1 MLVPGPPGI
10 KSFMQCLRVGVYRKR
25 DASTGE
31 RAFLLQLARQ
41 AKRGLLA
48 RCPAARHPRVERP
61 ASGSWSIPARMGPHR
76 RMDGRAAAACK
87 LLVLFAACILRG
99 SCQECERGQFRC
111 GNGRCIPADWRC
123 DGARDCS
130 DDTDEAGCPQPT
142 CEGNQFQCQ
151 TDGECIPHSWVCD
164 DEEDCEDGSDE
175 HQQCP
180 GRTCS
185 SQQFTCSNGQ
195 CIPSVYRCDRVK
207 DCTDGTDERDCRYP
221 RCEQLS
227 CANGACFNASQRC
240 DGKVDCR
247 DSSDETNCTHGC
259 TSMQFQCANGECIPR
274 AFICDHDDD
283 CGDRSDENSCTYA
296 TCRGNF
302 FTCPSG
308 RCIHQSW
315 ICDGDDDCEDNED
328 ERGCESG
335 HHECYPGEWAC
346 PGSGHCIPIGKVC
359 DGAADCPGGEDETN
373 VTAGRHC
380 NISHCAALSC
390 QYRCHSSPS
399 GGMCYCP
406 AGYTISSNDSR
417 TCIDFD
423 DCKMWGVCDQ
433 LCEDRVGHHQCH
445 CVEGYFLEHHR
456 HCRANTSAG
465 VASIIFS
472 NGRDLLI
479 GDLHGRSF
487 RTLVQSQNRGV
498 AVGVDFHFY
507 LHRIFWTDT
516 VQDKVFSIN
525 IDGSDFQEVLNVSVD
540 TPENLAV
547 DWVNNK
553 LYVVETSVNRI
564 DMVNLDGT
572 NRVTLIAENLGNPR
586 GIALDP
592 TVGYLF
598 FSDWDSLSGDPKV
611 ERAFMDGTNRQ
622 DLIKTKLG
630 WPAGITLDIVS
641 KRLYWVDSRF
651 DYIETVTYDGL
662 QRRTIA
668 HGGSI
673 IPHPYGITLFE
684 HNVYFTDWTKMAVVK
699 ANKFSESNP
708 QVIYQSSLRP
718 YGVTVYHA
726 ARQPYVRNPCGN
738 NNGGCEQICVLSHKT
753 DNDGLGYRCRCI
765 LGFDLHVDGQH
776 CVAVQQFLLFSS
788 QLAVRGIP
796 FNLSTQEDVIIP
808 VTGSPSYFV
817 GIDFYAQDD
826 TIFFSDTS
834 KDMIYKQKTDGSGRE
849 ILTANRVE
857 SVEDL
862 AFDWISKNLY
872 WTDPR
877 YRSISVM
884 RLADKSRRAIV
895 QNLNNPRSIVVHP
908 VIGYMF
914 WTDWF
919 RPAKIMRAW
928 SDGSHALSIVN
939 TTLGWP
945 NGLAIDWSSLRLY
958 WVDAFFDKIEHST
971 FDGLDRRTL
980 ERITQMTHPFGLTI
994 FGGYAYFTDW
1004 RLGAIVRV
1012 RKSDGGEMTIIRR
1025 GISNIMHVKAY
1036 DAHSQIGSNY
1046 CNRGTNPNGDC
1057 SHFCFP
1063 VPNFQRVCGCPYG
1076 MKLASNQLTCVED
1089 PSNEPPTLQCGS
1101 YSFSCGNGRCVP
1113 RYYQCDGVDDCH
1125 DNSDEQNCGS
1135 LNNTCSSSAFT
1146 CASGQCIPSR
1156 WRCDKHNDCFDG
1168 SDELHCPTQGPTS
1181 CPVTLFTC
1189 DNNRCIPRIWLCD
1202 TDNDCGDGSDEK
1214 NCTFTGTCEP
1224 RQFQCPD
1231 HRCIDPFYVC
1241 DGDKD
1246 CVDGADEHDCI
1257 YNCSATEF
1265 KCVSGD
1271 QCISTYYRC
1280 DGVFD
1285 CNDHSDETDCPTR
1298 PPGMC
1303 HQNEFQCQSDGSC
1316 IPANWECDGHPDC
1329 ADGSDEHHRCP
1340 ARTCPPSLF
1349 RCDNG
1354 NCVYRAWICD
1364 GDNDCRDMSD
1374 ERDCPTQPFRCPSW
1388 QWQCP
1393 GHSICVNLSKVCDNS
1408 ADCPNGADESPLC
1421 NQESC
1426 SDNNAGCTHECIQ
1439 GPFGAQCTCPIGYQL
1454 ANDSKTCGDI
1464 NECDPP
1470 GFCSQHCYNERGS
1483 FRCYC
1488 DEGYIL
1494 ETNGKTCKVAESGNL
1509 LLLVAS
1515 RNQII
1520 VDNITSQSHSIYSL
1534 IRDGRNIVAIDFD
1547 SITDRIF
1554 WSDTTQ
1560 DKIWSAYKNGTDRK
1574 IVFDSGVTVTESIAV
1589 DWVGRNLYWTD
1600 FVLETIEV
1608 SKMDGSHRTVLIS
1621 ENITNPRGLV
1631 LDPRINAHVMFW
1643 TDWGQNPRI
1652 EKASMD
1658 GKMRT
1663 VIINNKIYWPNGL
1676 SIDYPNKLLY
1686 FADAYLDYI
1695 DFCDY
1700 NGNNR
1705 RQVVASDLILQ
1716 HPHALTVFED
1726 FVYWSDRYTNR
1737 VIRANKWH
1745 GGNQTVMIY
1754 NIHQPL
1760 GLVAV
1765 HPVKQPHG
1773 INSCA
1778 SSPCSHLCLLS
1789 SSGPLFFS
1797 CACPSG
1803 WMLSPDNR
1811 NCMRV
1816 EHPFLIAVRDN
1827 IIYGIS
1833 LNPEEKTNDA
1843 MVPIAG
1849 VQNGVD
1855 VDFDDSEQMIYWVEN
1870 PGEIHRVRSDGSN
1883 RTVFAPAAV
1892 IGAPIGLALDWI
1904 SANLYYSNP
1913 GTQSIEVLK
1922 LHGEVMYRKTLITN
1936 DGTSRGA
1943 GMPIGLSV
1951 DPARGK
1957 LYWTDQGTDS
1967 GVPAKVASA
1976 NMDGTGIETLFTGN
1990 LDHVEFI
1997 TIDIKEQKLYW
2008 AVTSTGVIEKG
2019 NVDGTN
2025 RVTLVVHLSHPWGI
2039 AVYDTFLYYTDR
2051 DYEVIERVDKST
2063 GANKVVLRD
2072 NVPRLKCLRVYY
2084 RDNSA
2089 GSSNGCSNNIGVC
2102 QQLCLP
2108 VPGGLFSCACATG
2121 FQLNP
2126 DNRTCSPYS
2135 SFVIV
2140 SMLSAIKGFSLETS
2154 DHSEAMVPLAGRG
2167 RNALHVDVHMPSGF
2181 IYWCDFS
2188 STVSSQNAIRKI
2200 KPDGSYFRNV
2210 VTNGIGRNGIRG
2222 IAIDWVA
2229 GNLYFTNAF
2238 LTETFIEVLRLNTTY
2253 RRVLLKTTID
2263 MPRHIVVD
2271 PKNRYLFW
2279 ADYGQNPKIERAFLD
2294 CTNRTVLVSE
2304 GIVTPRGLAID
2315 HSNGY
2320 IYWVD
2325 DSLDMIARIQPDGG
2339 DVEIVRYG
2347 SRYPT
2352 PYGITVFGNSMIWV
2366 DRNLKKVFQASK
2378 EPGNTDPPTVIR
2390 DNINWLRDVTI
2401 YNSRFQSRS
2410 PLDINNNPCVDD
2422 NGGCSHLCFA
2432 LPDMQTPKCGCA
2444 FGTLGNDG
2452 KRCSISTDDYLIFAL
2467 ENALRSIHLDPENHS
2482 PPFRTVNVLRTA
2494 VALDFDSIN
2503 NRIYF
2508 TQSYP
2513 SGTGRIS
2520 YISIYSGMGT
2530 PTVVASDLGTPDGI
2544 AFDWINNRVYYSDY
2558 LNQTISS
2565 MATDGSNRTVIA
2577 RVPRPRAVVLDPCRG
2592 YMYWTDWSSN
2602 AKIERA
2608 TLGGNFRTPIVS
2620 TDLVWPNGLT
2630 LDYEEQQLYWADA
2643 NLQKIERC
2651 TLTGTN
2657 REVIVS
2663 TALHPFAMT
2672 LFDQHIYWTD
2682 WNTRSIYRA
2691 NKYDGSDQIVMI
2703 MNLPQRPMDIH
2714 VWAKRKQQQCTNPC
2728 NQFNGGCSHI
2738 CAPGPDGA
2746 ECQCPSEG
2754 RWYLANNNKHCIV
2767 DSGTRCDAGFFTCLN
2782 GQCISER
2789 WKCDNDND
2797 CGDGSDELESVCAFH
2812 TCQPTAFT
2820 CGNGR
2825 CVPYHYRCD
2834 HYNDCGD
2841 NSDEVGCLFRTCDSH
2856 TEFTCNNGRCISL
2869 QYVCNGVNNCY
2880 DNGTSDERNCPERT
2894 CQSGFTKCQS
2904 TNICIPRTY
2913 LCDGDNDCGDMSDE
2927 SPTHCVS
2934 LTCTN
2939 SEFRCTSGRCIPAH
2953 WYCDQGIDCADGSDE
2968 PASCVSQARTC
2979 SSDRFRCD
2987 DGRCIPATWIC
2998 DGDND
3003 CGDMSDEDQRHNCAN
3018 RSCTAAE
3025 FTCANNQPP
3034 LRRCIPRAWICDGD
3048 ADCSDALD
3056 EHQNC
3061 TRRSCTANEFTCDNG
3076 LCIRNAYRCDRRND
3090 CGDTSD
3096 ERGCIYEPCQQHQ
3109 FTCQNGRCIAKA
3121 YVCDGDNDCGD
3132 ESDELEHLCSTPEA
3146 TCSPNH
3152 FKCDNGNCI
3161 EMAKVCNR
3169 FDDCLDNSDEKGCGI
3184 NECNDPSI
3192 SGCDHDCTD
3201 TQTSFYCSCH
3211 PGYKLMSD
3219 KRTCDDIDEC
3229 NETPSVCSQIC
3240 ENTAGSYIC
3249 KCAPGY
3255 IREPDG
3261 KSCRQNS
3268 NISPYLIFSNRYYL
3282 RNLTA
3287 DGQSYSLILQGLRN
3301 VVALDFD
3308 RVEKRLYWIDV
3319 GRKVIERMFLNG
3331 TNKEAVISDDV
3342 PNGEG
3347 IAVDWVGRKLYW
3359 VDAYKD
3365 CLYVSELDGRFRKK
3379 LVDRCVDANN
3389 TFCFQYPRAIV
3400 VHPKYGQVYW
3410 TDWADRAYIGRAGMD
3425 GKDKMVIISTKLEW
3439 PNGLTIDY
3447 TNDKLYWADAH
3458 LNYIEY
3464 SDLDGHHRHTVYDG
3478 TLPHPFAITIFEDTI
3493 YWTDWNTRTV
3503 EKGNKYD
3510 GSDRTVLVNTTH
3522 RPFDIHVYHPYR
3534 QPFVNNPCGTNNG
3547 GCSHLC
3553 LIKAGGQ
3560 GYSCECP
3567 DNFMIVQF
3575 GSTAHCLPMCSSTQF
3590 LCADTERCI
3599 PIWWKCDG
3607 QRDCRDGSDEPPTC
3621 PHRYCPVGQF
3631 QCNDGNCTSPHFLCN
3646 TQSDC
3651 HDRSDEDPVLCANHQ
3666 CETHQW
3672 QCANKRCIPEAWQCD
3687 REDDCGDNSDEDST
3701 HCASRTCPP
3710 GQFKCDNGRCIP
3722 GSWKCDVDD
3731 DCGDNSD
3738 EPFHECMGPAY
3749 RCDNHTQFSC
3759 RTNYRC
3765 IPLWAVCNGNDDC
3778 RDNSDE
3784 QGCEEMTCSPS
3795 GDFRCDNHRCIPLR
3809 WRCDGDNDCG
3819 DQSDERNCSPRECT
3833 ESEYRCDNLHCIPSR
3848 WVCDHDDDC
3857 EDNSDERDCELRTC
3871 HPGYFQCNSGHCV
3884 AERFRCDGN
3893 ADCLDFSDETT
3904 CPTRYPNGTYCPPM
3918 LFECKNHV
3926 CIQPYWKCDG
3936 DNDCGDDSDEEL
3948 HLCLDIACESPFRF
3962 RCENNRCIYSHELCN
3977 QEDDCGDG
3985 SDEKEEHCIEP
3996 TPRPCTTEE
4005 FKCSNGNCIPLHY
4018 VCDNYDDCGDHF
4030 DEMGCNTGTERTCAE
4045 NICEHNCTNL
4055 NEGGFICSCRPG
4067 YKASEINRN
4076 SCDDINECEV
4086 FGTCTQDCKNS
4097 KGSYECF
4104 CADGFRS
4111 VGDQQGK
4118 QCAANGNPPLLLLP
4132 DNVRIRRYNISSE
4145 QYSDYIDN
4153 QERIQAL
4160 DYDWDPE
4167 GIGLSIVY
4175 FSILGQ
4181 GSQFG
4186 AIKRAYLPT
4195 FDSSRN
4201 NPTKEVDLNLRY
4213 IVNPDGLAVDWVGRH
4228 LYWTDSG
4235 TNRIEVAK
4243 LDGRYRKWLI
4253 FSLLDQPAAIAVNPK
4268 SGFMYWTDWGRQPK
4282 IERAWMDGQQRQTLV
4297 SEDLGWPTGLSIDYL
4312 NNDRIYWS
4320 DSKENIIESMRPD
4333 GTDRTVV
4340 LHGVGSPYSLD
4351 VFEGHLY
4358 WIAKERGEV
4367 WKKDKFGSGEK
4378 VKVLTVNPWLTQV
4391 RIYHQHRY
4399 NQSVPNPCK
4408 DVCSH
4413 LCLLRPMGYTCACPQ
4428 GTRFV
4433 EGSSTECDA
4442 AIESPPTMPPA
4453 CRCMYGGTC
4462 YIDESGLPK
4471 CKCSYGYTG
4480 NYCEIGLSKGVPPGT
4495 TAVAVLLTVILI
4507 IIIGVLAVGGFFNY
4521 RRTGSVL
4528 PALPKL
4534 PSLSSLVK
4542 STENGNGVT
4551 FRSGT
4556 DVSMDIGVSGFG
4568 GESAIDRA
4576 MQMNENFAVES
4587 GKQPITFENPMYTTR
4602 DSGASGTSAVTVVQ
4616 PTHVTAVGSKEN
4628 ENFENPVYASVISAS
4643 PKEPPQRTDAPQES
4657 KWSFFKRKTKQN
4669 TNFENPIYA
4678 EMEKERQQDTENVPP
4693 PSPSLPPK
4701 ITLKR
4706 DQPLAYTATEDT
4718 FKDTANL
4725 VKEDSVV

>member
-1 MLVPGPPGI
+1 MVATLWLFFSI
-10 KSFMQCLRVGVYRKR
+10 LSMQ
-25 DASTGE
+25 
-31 RAFLLQLARQ
+31 
-41 AKRGLLA
+41 
-48 RCPAARHPRVERP
+48 
-61 ASGSWSIPARMGPHR
+61 
-76 RMDGRAAAACK
+76 
-87 LLVLFAACILRG
+87 
-99 SCQECERGQFRC
+99 
-111 GNGRCIPADWRC
+111 
-123 DGARDCS
+123 
-130 DDTDEAGCPQPT
+130 
-142 CEGNQFQCQ
+142 
-151 TDGECIPHSWVCD
+151 
-164 DEEDCEDGSDE
+164 
-175 HQQCP
+175 
-180 GRTCS
+180 
-185 SQQFTCSNGQ
+185 SNY
-195 CIPSVYRCDRVK
+195 SNL
-207 DCTDGTDERDCRYP
+207 
-221 RCEQLS
+221 QLS
-227 CANGACFNASQRC
+227 C
-240 DGKVDCR
+240 
-247 DSSDETNCTHGC
+247 
-259 TSMQFQCANGECIPR
+259 
-274 AFICDHDDD
+274 
-283 CGDRSDENSCTYA
+283 
-296 TCRGNF
+296 
-302 FTCPSG
+302 
-308 RCIHQSW
+308 
-315 ICDGDDDCEDNED
+315 
-328 ERGCESG
+328 
-335 HHECYPGEWAC
+335 
-346 PGSGHCIPIGKVC
+346 
-359 DGAADCPGGEDETN
+359 
-373 VTAGRHC
+373 
-380 NISHCAALSC
+380 
-390 QYRCHSSPS
+390 
-399 GGMCYCP
+399 
-406 AGYTISSNDSR
+406 
-417 TCIDFD
+417 
-423 DCKMWGVCDQ
+423 
-433 LCEDRVGHHQCH
+433 
-445 CVEGYFLEHHR
+445 
-456 HCRANTSAG
+456 
-465 VASIIFS
+465 
-472 NGRDLLI
+472 
-479 GDLHGRSF
+479 
-487 RTLVQSQNRGV
+487 
-498 AVGVDFHFY
+498 
-507 LHRIFWTDT
+507 
-516 VQDKVFSIN
+516 
-525 IDGSDFQEVLNVSVD
+525 
-540 TPENLAV
+540 
-547 DWVNNK
+547 NN
-553 LYVVETSVNRI
+553 
-564 DMVNLDGT
+564 
-572 NRVTLIAENLGNPR
+572 
-586 GIALDP
+586 
-592 TVGYLF
+592 
-598 FSDWDSLSGDPKV
+598 
-611 ERAFMDGTNRQ
+611 
-622 DLIKTKLG
+622 
-630 WPAGITLDIVS
+630 
-641 KRLYWVDSRF
+641 
-651 DYIETVTYDGL
+651 
-662 QRRTIA
+662 
-668 HGGSI
+668 
-673 IPHPYGITLFE
+673 
-684 HNVYFTDWTKMAVVK
+684 
-699 ANKFSESNP
+699 
-708 QVIYQSSLRP
+708 
-718 YGVTVYHA
+718 
-726 ARQPYVRNPCGN
+726 
-738 NNGGCEQICVLSHKT
+738 
-753 DNDGLGYRCRCI
+753 
-765 LGFDLHVDGQH
+765 
-776 CVAVQQFLLFSS
+776 LFSS
-788 QLAVRGIP
+788 VLTWSKGGKKKRW
-796 FNLSTQEDVIIP
+796 
-808 VTGSPSYFV
+808 VTKEG
-817 GIDFYAQDD
+817 DQA
-826 TIFFSDTS
+826 
-834 KDMIYKQKTDGSGRE
+834 
-849 ILTANRVE
+849 
-857 SVEDL
+857 DL
-862 AFDWISKNLY
+862 N
-872 WTDPR
+872 
-877 YRSISVM
+877 
-884 RLADKSRRAIV
+884 
-895 QNLNNPRSIVVHP
+895 
-908 VIGYMF
+908 
-914 WTDWF
+914 
-919 RPAKIMRAW
+919 
-928 SDGSHALSIVN
+928 
-939 TTLGWP
+939 
-945 NGLAIDWSSLRLY
+945 
-958 WVDAFFDKIEHST
+958 
-971 FDGLDRRTL
+971 
-980 ERITQMTHPFGLTI
+980 
-994 FGGYAYFTDW
+994 
-1004 RLGAIVRV
+1004 
-1012 RKSDGGEMTIIRR
+1012 
-1025 GISNIMHVKAY
+1025 
-1036 DAHSQIGSNY
+1036 
-1046 CNRGTNPNGDC
+1046 
-1057 SHFCFP
+1057 
-1063 VPNFQRVCGCPYG
+1063 
-1076 MKLASNQLTCVED
+1076 
-1089 PSNEPPTLQCGS
+1089 
-1101 YSFSCGNGRCVP
+1101 
-1113 RYYQCDGVDDCH
+1113 
-1125 DNSDEQNCGS
+1125 
-1135 LNNTCSSSAFT
+1135 SSSRFILI
-1146 CASGQCIPSR
+1146 SIP
-1156 WRCDKHNDCFDG
+1156 
-1168 SDELHCPTQGPTS
+1168 LT
-1181 CPVTLFTC
+1181 
-1189 DNNRCIPRIWLCD
+1189 
-1202 TDNDCGDGSDEK
+1202 
-1214 NCTFTGTCEP
+1214 
-1224 RQFQCPD
+1224 
-1231 HRCIDPFYVC
+1231 
-1241 DGDKD
+1241 
-1246 CVDGADEHDCI
+1246 
-1257 YNCSATEF
+1257 
-1265 KCVSGD
+1265 
-1271 QCISTYYRC
+1271 
-1280 DGVFD
+1280 
-1285 CNDHSDETDCPTR
+1285 
-1298 PPGMC
+1298 
-1303 HQNEFQCQSDGSC
+1303 
-1316 IPANWECDGHPDC
+1316 
-1329 ADGSDEHHRCP
+1329 
-1340 ARTCPPSLF
+1340 
-1349 RCDNG
+1349 
-1354 NCVYRAWICD
+1354 
-1364 GDNDCRDMSD
+1364 
-1374 ERDCPTQPFRCPSW
+1374 
-1388 QWQCP
+1388 
-1393 GHSICVNLSKVCDNS
+1393 
-1408 ADCPNGADESPLC
+1408 
-1421 NQESC
+1421 
-1426 SDNNAGCTHECIQ
+1426 
-1439 GPFGAQCTCPIGYQL
+1439 
-1454 ANDSKTCGDI
+1454 
-1464 NECDPP
+1464 
-1470 GFCSQHCYNERGS
+1470 
-1483 FRCYC
+1483 
-1488 DEGYIL
+1488 
-1494 ETNGKTCKVAESGNL
+1494 ESGNL

-1515 RNQII
+1515 RNQIV

-1534 IRDGRNIVAIDFD
+1534 VRDGTNIVAIDFD

-1560 DKIWSAYKNGTDRK
+1560 DKIWSAYQNGTDRK

-1631 LDPRINAHVMFW
+1631 LDPRIDAHVMFW

-1663 VIINNKIYWPNGL
+1663 VIISNKIYWPNGL

-1716 HPHALTVFED
+1716 HPHGLTVFED

-1765 HPVKQPHG
+1765 HPVKQPNG

-1803 WMLSPDNR
+1803 WILSPDNR
-1811 NCMRV
+1811 NCLRV

-1855 VDFDDSEQMIYWVEN
+1855 VDFDDSEQMIYWAEN
-1870 PGEIHRVRSDGSN
+1870 PGEIHRVRSDGVN
-1883 RTVFAPAAV
+1883 RTVFAPATV
-1892 IGAPIGLALDWI
+1892 IGAPVGLALDWI
-1904 SANLYYSNP
+1904 SANMYYSNP

-1922 LHGEVMYRKTLITN
+1922 LHGEIMYRKTLITN
-1936 DGTSRGA
+1936 DGTSLGA
-1943 GMPIGLSV
+1943 GTPIGLAV

-1967 GVPAKVASA
+1967 GVPAKIASA
-1976 NMDGTGIETLFTGN
+1976 NMDGSGIQTLFTGN
-1990 LDHVEFI
+1990 LDHVEFL
-1997 TIDIKEQKLYW
+1997 TIDIREQKLYW
-2008 AVTSTGVIEKG
+2008 AVTSTGMIERG

-2025 RVTLVVHLSHPWGI
+2025 RVTLVVHLSHPWGV
-2039 AVYDTFLYYTDR
+2039 AVYGTFLYYTDR
-2051 DYEVIERVDKST
+2051 DYEVIERVDKAT

-2072 NVPRLKCLRVYY
+2072 NVPRLKSLRVYY

-2135 SFVIV
+2135 SFVVV

-2315 HSNGY
+2315 HSSGHV
-2320 IYWVD
+2320 YWVD

-2352 PYGITVFGNSMIWV
+2352 PYGITIFGNSMIWV

-2378 EPGNTDPPTVIR
+2378 QPGNTDQPTVIR

-2401 YNSRFQSRS
+2401 YNSNFQSRS
-2410 PLDINNNPCVDD
+2410 PLDVNNNPCLDN

-2432 LPDMQTPKCGCA
+2432 LPDIQTPKCGCA
-2444 FGTLGNDG
+2444 FGTLGSDG

-2520 YISIYSGMGT
+2520 YISIYSGIGS

-2565 MATDGSNRTVIA
+2565 MAVDGSNRTVIA
-2577 RVPRPRAVVLDPCRG
+2577 RVPRPRAIVLDPCRG

-2620 TDLVWPNGLT
+2620 TNLVWPNGLT

-2672 LFDQHIYWTD
+2672 VFDQHIYWTD

-2714 VWAKRKQQQCTNPC
+2714 VWAKSKQQQCMNPC

-2738 CAPGPDGA
+2738 CAPGPAGA

-2767 DSGTRCDAGFFTCLN
+2767 DNGTRCDTGFFTCLN
-2782 GQCISER
+2782 GHCISER

-2820 CGNGR
+2820 CSNGR

-2841 NSDEVGCLFRTCDSH
+2841 NSDELGCLFRTCDSH

-2968 PASCVSQARTC
+2968 PASCVPQMRTC
-2979 SSDRFRCD
+2979 SSDQFRCD

-3018 RSCTAAE
+3018 RNCTAAE
-3025 FTCANNQPP
+3025 FTCANNRPP
-3034 LRRCIPRAWICDGD
+3034 LRRCIPRAWVCDGD

-3061 TRRSCTANEFTCDNG
+3061 TRRSCTENEFTCSNG
-3076 LCIRNAYRCDRRND
+3076 LCIRNTYRCDRRND
-3090 CGDTSD
+3090 CGDSSD

-3109 FTCQNGRCIAKA
+3109 FTCQNGRCISKA
-3121 YVCDGDNDCGD
+3121 YICDGDNDCGD

-3146 TCSPNH
+3146 TCSPHH

-3161 EMAKVCNR
+3161 ELVKVCNR
-3169 FDDCLDNSDEKGCGI
+3169 LDDCLDNSDEKGCGV

-3319 GRKVIERMFLNG
+3319 GRNVIERMFLNG

-3359 VDAYKD
+3359 VDAYRD

-3379 LVDRCVDANN
+3379 LLDRCVDANN

-3400 VHPKYGQVYW
+3400 VHPKYGQIYW

-3425 GKDKMVIISTKLEW
+3425 GKEKTVIISTKLEW

-3447 TNDKLYWADAH
+3447 TNDKLYWTDAH

-3478 TLPHPFAITIFEDTI
+3478 TLSHPFAITVFEDTI

-3510 GSDRTVLVNTTH
+3510 GSERTVLVNTTH

-3560 GYSCECP
+3560 GFSCECP
-3567 DNFMIVQF
+3567 DNFMVIQF
-3575 GSTAHCLPMCSSTQF
+3575 GNTAHCLPMCSSTQF

-3631 QCNDGNCTSPHFLCN
+3631 QCNDGNCTSSHFLCN
-3646 TQSDC
+3646 TLPDC

-3687 REDDCGDNSDEDST
+3687 REDDCGDNSDEDSA

-3722 GSWKCDVDD
+3722 QSWKCDVDD

-3759 RTNYRC
+3759 RSNYRC
-3765 IPLWAVCNGNDDC
+3765 VPLWAVCNGNDDC

-3809 WRCDGDNDCG
+3809 WKCDGDDDCG
-3819 DQSDERNCSPRECT
+3819 DNSDEHNCSPRECT
-3833 ESEYRCDNLHCIPSR
+3833 ESEYRCDNLRCIPSR
-3848 WVCDHDDDC
+3848 WICDHDDDC

-3871 HPGYFQCNSGHCV
+3871 HPGYFQCASGHCV

-3893 ADCLDFSDETT
+3893 ADCLDFSDEAT

-3936 DNDCGDDSDEEL
+3936 DNDCGDNSDEEL

-3985 SDEKEEHCIEP
+3985 SDEKEEHCREP
-3996 TPRPCTTEE
+3996 TPRPCKTEE

-4030 DEMGCNTGTERTCAE
+4030 DEMGCNPGTERTCAE

-4055 NEGGFICSCRPG
+4055 TEGFICSCRPG
-4067 YKASEINRN
+4067 YKASETNRN
-4076 SCDDINECEV
+4076 SCEDINECEIY
-4086 FGTCTQDCKNS
+4086 GTCTQDCKNS

-4118 QCAANGNPPLLLLP
+4118 QCAADGNPPLLLLP

-4181 GSQFG
+4181 GSEFG

-4201 NPTKEVDLNLRY
+4201 NPTKEVDLNLKY
-4213 IVNPDGLAVDWVGRH
+4213 IVSPDGLAVDWVGRH
-4228 LYWTDSG
+4228 LYWTDAG

-4253 FSLLDQPAAIAVNPK
+4253 FSQLDQPAAISVNPK
-4268 SGFMYWTDWGRQPK
+4268 RGLMYWTDWGRQPK
-4282 IERAWMDGQQRQTLV
+4282 IECAWMDGQQRQTLV

-4333 GTDRTVV
+4333 GTDRTIV
-4340 LHGVGSPYSLD
+4340 LHGGSPYSLD

-4413 LCLLRPMGYTCACPQ
+4413 LCLLRPGGYTCSCPQ
-4428 GTRFV
+4428 GTRFL

-4442 AIESPPTMPPA
+4442 AIEAPPTMPPA
-4453 CRCMYGGTC
+4453 CRCMNGGTC
-4462 YIDESGLPK
+4462 YMDESSLPK

-4480 NYCEIGLSKGVPPGT
+4480 NYCEMGLSKGVPPGT
-4495 TAVAVLLTVILI
+4495 TVAVLLTVILI

-4521 RRTGSVL
+4521 RRTGSLL

-4542 STENGNGVT
+4542 SNENGNGVT
-4551 FRSGT
+4551 FRSGA
-4556 DVSMDIGVSGFG
+4556 DVTMDIGVSGFG
-4568 GESAIDRA
+4568 GDSAIDRA

-4602 DSGASGTSAVTVVQ
+4602 DGGASTAGAVTVVRKMYK
-4616 PTHVTAVGSKEN
+4616 VLII
-4628 ENFENPVYASVISAS
+4628 FMF
-4643 PKEPPQRTDAPQES
+4643 QES
-4657 KWSFFKRKTKQN
+4657 KWSFFKRKKKQN

-4678 EMEKERQQDTENVPP
+4678 EDTENVPTH
-4693 PSPSLPPK
+4693 SPSLPPK
-4701 ITLKR
+4701 IILKR

>member
-1 MLVPGPPGI
+1 
-10 KSFMQCLRVGVYRKR
+10 
-25 DASTGE
+25 
-31 RAFLLQLARQ
+31 
-41 AKRGLLA
+41 
-48 RCPAARHPRVERP
+48 
-61 ASGSWSIPARMGPHR
+61 
-76 RMDGRAAAACK
+76 
-87 LLVLFAACILRG
+87 
-99 SCQECERGQFRC
+99 
-111 GNGRCIPADWRC
+111 
-123 DGARDCS
+123 
-130 DDTDEAGCPQPT
+130 
-142 CEGNQFQCQ
+142 
-151 TDGECIPHSWVCD
+151 
-164 DEEDCEDGSDE
+164 
-175 HQQCP
+175 
-180 GRTCS
+180 
-185 SQQFTCSNGQ
+185 
-195 CIPSVYRCDRVK
+195 
-207 DCTDGTDERDCRYP
+207 
-221 RCEQLS
+221 
-227 CANGACFNASQRC
+227 
-240 DGKVDCR
+240 
-247 DSSDETNCTHGC
+247 
-259 TSMQFQCANGECIPR
+259 
-274 AFICDHDDD
+274 
-283 CGDRSDENSCTYA
+283 
-296 TCRGNF
+296 
-302 FTCPSG
+302 
-308 RCIHQSW
+308 
-315 ICDGDDDCEDNED
+315 
-328 ERGCESG
+328 
-335 HHECYPGEWAC
+335 
-346 PGSGHCIPIGKVC
+346 
-359 DGAADCPGGEDETN
+359 
-373 VTAGRHC
+373 
-380 NISHCAALSC
+380 
-390 QYRCHSSPS
+390 
-399 GGMCYCP
+399 
-406 AGYTISSNDSR
+406 
-417 TCIDFD
+417 
-423 DCKMWGVCDQ
+423 
-433 LCEDRVGHHQCH
+433 
-445 CVEGYFLEHHR
+445 
-456 HCRANTSAG
+456 
-465 VASIIFS
+465 
-472 NGRDLLI
+472 
-479 GDLHGRSF
+479 
-487 RTLVQSQNRGV
+487 
-498 AVGVDFHFY
+498 
-507 LHRIFWTDT
+507 
-516 VQDKVFSIN
+516 
-525 IDGSDFQEVLNVSVD
+525 
-540 TPENLAV
+540 
-547 DWVNNK
+547 
-553 LYVVETSVNRI
+553 
-564 DMVNLDGT
+564 
-572 NRVTLIAENLGNPR
+572 
-586 GIALDP
+586 
-592 TVGYLF
+592 
-598 FSDWDSLSGDPKV
+598 
-611 ERAFMDGTNRQ
+611 
-622 DLIKTKLG
+622 
-630 WPAGITLDIVS
+630 
-641 KRLYWVDSRF
+641 
-651 DYIETVTYDGL
+651 
-662 QRRTIA
+662 
-668 HGGSI
+668 
-673 IPHPYGITLFE
+673 
-684 HNVYFTDWTKMAVVK
+684 
-699 ANKFSESNP
+699 
-708 QVIYQSSLRP
+708 
-718 YGVTVYHA
+718 
-726 ARQPYVRNPCGN
+726 
-738 NNGGCEQICVLSHKT
+738 
-753 DNDGLGYRCRCI
+753 
-765 LGFDLHVDGQH
+765 
-776 CVAVQQFLLFSS
+776 
-788 QLAVRGIP
+788 
-796 FNLSTQEDVIIP
+796 
-808 VTGSPSYFV
+808 
-817 GIDFYAQDD
+817 
-826 TIFFSDTS
+826 
-834 KDMIYKQKTDGSGRE
+834 
-849 ILTANRVE
+849 
-857 SVEDL
+857 
-862 AFDWISKNLY
+862 
-872 WTDPR
+872 
-877 YRSISVM
+877 
-884 RLADKSRRAIV
+884 
-895 QNLNNPRSIVVHP
+895 
-908 VIGYMF
+908 
-914 WTDWF
+914 
-919 RPAKIMRAW
+919 
-928 SDGSHALSIVN
+928 
-939 TTLGWP
+939 
-945 NGLAIDWSSLRLY
+945 
-958 WVDAFFDKIEHST
+958 
-971 FDGLDRRTL
+971 
-980 ERITQMTHPFGLTI
+980 
-994 FGGYAYFTDW
+994 
-1004 RLGAIVRV
+1004 
-1012 RKSDGGEMTIIRR
+1012 
-1025 GISNIMHVKAY
+1025 
-1036 DAHSQIGSNY
+1036 
-1046 CNRGTNPNGDC
+1046 
-1057 SHFCFP
+1057 
-1063 VPNFQRVCGCPYG
+1063 
-1076 MKLASNQLTCVED
+1076 
-1089 PSNEPPTLQCGS
+1089 
-1101 YSFSCGNGRCVP
+1101 
-1113 RYYQCDGVDDCH
+1113 
-1125 DNSDEQNCGS
+1125 
-1135 LNNTCSSSAFT
+1135 
-1146 CASGQCIPSR
+1146 
-1156 WRCDKHNDCFDG
+1156 
-1168 SDELHCPTQGPTS
+1168 
-1181 CPVTLFTC
+1181 
-1189 DNNRCIPRIWLCD
+1189 
-1202 TDNDCGDGSDEK
+1202 
-1214 NCTFTGTCEP
+1214 
-1224 RQFQCPD
+1224 
-1231 HRCIDPFYVC
+1231 
-1241 DGDKD
+1241 
-1246 CVDGADEHDCI
+1246 
-1257 YNCSATEF
+1257 
-1265 KCVSGD
+1265 
-1271 QCISTYYRC
+1271 
-1280 DGVFD
+1280 
-1285 CNDHSDETDCPTR
+1285 
-1298 PPGMC
+1298 
-1303 HQNEFQCQSDGSC
+1303 
-1316 IPANWECDGHPDC
+1316 
-1329 ADGSDEHHRCP
+1329 
-1340 ARTCPPSLF
+1340 
-1349 RCDNG
+1349 
-1354 NCVYRAWICD
+1354 
-1364 GDNDCRDMSD
+1364 
-1374 ERDCPTQPFRCPSW
+1374 
-1388 QWQCP
+1388 
-1393 GHSICVNLSKVCDNS
+1393 
-1408 ADCPNGADESPLC
+1408 
-1421 NQESC
+1421 
-1426 SDNNAGCTHECIQ
+1426 
-1439 GPFGAQCTCPIGYQL
+1439 
-1454 ANDSKTCGDI
+1454 
-1464 NECDPP
+1464 
-1470 GFCSQHCYNERGS
+1470 
-1483 FRCYC
+1483 
-1488 DEGYIL
+1488 
-1494 ETNGKTCKVAESGNL
+1494 
-1509 LLLVAS
+1509 
-1515 RNQII
+1515 
-1520 VDNITSQSHSIYSL
+1520 DNITSQSHSIYSL
-1534 IRDGRNIVAIDFD
+1534 VRDGTNIVAIDFD

-1560 DKIWSAYKNGTDRK
+1560 DKIWSAYQNGTDRK

-1631 LDPRINAHVMFW
+1631 LDPRIDAHVMFW

-1663 VIINNKIYWPNGL
+1663 VIISNKIYWPNGL

-1705 RQVVASDLILQ
+1705 RQVYIVL
-1716 HPHALTVFED
+1716 
-1726 FVYWSDRYTNR
+1726 
-1737 VIRANKWH
+1737 
-1745 GGNQTVMIY
+1745 
-1754 NIHQPL
+1754 
-1760 GLVAV
+1760 LVV
-1765 HPVKQPHG
+1765 LR
-1773 INSCA
+1773 NSF
-1778 SSPCSHLCLLS
+1778 SEYSLYHLCLLS

-1803 WMLSPDNR
+1803 WILSPDNR
-1811 NCMRV
+1811 NCLRV

-1855 VDFDDSEQMIYWVEN
+1855 VDFDDSEQMIYWAEN
-1870 PGEIHRVRSDGSN
+1870 PGEIHRVRSDGVN
-1883 RTVFAPAAV
+1883 RTVFAPATV
-1892 IGAPIGLALDWI
+1892 IGAPVGLALDWI
-1904 SANLYYSNP
+1904 SANMYYSNP

-1922 LHGEVMYRKTLITN
+1922 LHGEIMYRKTLITN
-1936 DGTSRGA
+1936 DGTSLGA
-1943 GMPIGLSV
+1943 GTPIGLAV

-1967 GVPAKVASA
+1967 GVPAKIASA
-1976 NMDGTGIETLFTGN
+1976 NMDGSGIQTLFTGN
-1990 LDHVEFI
+1990 LDHVEFL
-1997 TIDIKEQKLYW
+1997 TIDIREQKLYW
-2008 AVTSTGVIEKG
+2008 AVTSTGMIERG

-2025 RVTLVVHLSHPWGI
+2025 RVTLVVHLSHPWGV
-2039 AVYDTFLYYTDR
+2039 AVYGTFLYYTDR
-2051 DYEVIERVDKST
+2051 DYEVIERVDKAT

-2072 NVPRLKCLRVYY
+2072 NVPRLKSLRVYY

-2135 SFVIV
+2135 SFVVV

-2315 HSNGY
+2315 HSSGHV
-2320 IYWVD
+2320 YWVD

-2352 PYGITVFGNSMIWV
+2352 PYGITIFGNSMIWV

-2378 EPGNTDPPTVIR
+2378 QPGNTDQPTVIR

-2401 YNSRFQSRS
+2401 YNSNFQSRS
-2410 PLDINNNPCVDD
+2410 PLDVNNNPCLDN

-2432 LPDMQTPKCGCA
+2432 LPDIQTPKCGCA
-2444 FGTLGNDG
+2444 FGTLGSDG

-2520 YISIYSGMGT
+2520 YISIYSGIGS

-2565 MATDGSNRTVIA
+2565 MAVDGSNRTVIA
-2577 RVPRPRAVVLDPCRG
+2577 RVPRPRAIVLDPCRG

-2620 TDLVWPNGLT
+2620 TNLVWPNGLT

-2643 NLQKIERC
+2643 NLYKIERC

-2672 LFDQHIYWTD
+2672 VFDQHIYWTD

-2714 VWAKRKQQQCTNPC
+2714 VWAKSKQQQCMNPC

-2738 CAPGPDGA
+2738 CAPGPAGA

-2767 DSGTRCDAGFFTCLN
+2767 DNGTRCDTGFFTCLN
-2782 GQCISER
+2782 GHCISER

-2820 CGNGR
+2820 CSNGR

-2841 NSDEVGCLFRTCDSH
+2841 NSDELGCLFRTCDSH

-2927 SPTHCVS
+2927 SPTHCDLS
-2934 LTCTN
+2934 CGY
-2939 SEFRCTSGRCIPAH
+2939 FRCTSGRCIPAH

-2968 PASCVSQARTC
+2968 PASCVPQMRTC
-2979 SSDRFRCD
+2979 SSDQFRCD

-3018 RSCTAAE
+3018 RNCTAAE
-3025 FTCANNQPP
+3025 FTCANNRPP
-3034 LRRCIPRAWICDGD
+3034 LRRCIPRAWVCDGD

-3061 TRRSCTANEFTCDNG
+3061 TRRSCTENEFTCSNG
-3076 LCIRNAYRCDRRND
+3076 LCIRNTYRCDRRND
-3090 CGDTSD
+3090 CGDSSD

-3109 FTCQNGRCIAKA
+3109 FTCQNGRCISKA
-3121 YVCDGDNDCGD
+3121 YICDGDNDCGD

-3146 TCSPNH
+3146 TCSPHH

-3161 EMAKVCNR
+3161 ELVKVCNR
-3169 FDDCLDNSDEKGCGI
+3169 LDDCLDNSDEKGCGV

-3319 GRKVIERMFLNG
+3319 GRNVIERMFLNG

-3359 VDAYKD
+3359 VDAYRD

-3379 LVDRCVDANN
+3379 LLDRCVDANN

-3400 VHPKYGQVYW
+3400 VHPKYGQIYW

-3425 GKDKMVIISTKLEW
+3425 GKEKTVIISTKLEW

-3447 TNDKLYWADAH
+3447 TNDKLYWTDAH

-3478 TLPHPFAITIFEDTI
+3478 TLSHPFAITVFEDTI

-3510 GSDRTVLVNTTH
+3510 GSERTVLVNTTH

-3560 GYSCECP
+3560 GFSCECP
-3567 DNFMIVQF
+3567 DNFMVIQF
-3575 GSTAHCLPMCSSTQF
+3575 GNTAHCLPMCSSTQF

-3631 QCNDGNCTSPHFLCN
+3631 QCNDGNCTSSHFLCN
-3646 TQSDC
+3646 TLPDC

-3687 REDDCGDNSDEDST
+3687 REDDCGDNSDEDSA

-3722 GSWKCDVDD
+3722 QSWKCDVDD

-3759 RTNYRC
+3759 RSNYRC
-3765 IPLWAVCNGNDDC
+3765 VPLWAVCNGNDDC

-3809 WRCDGDNDCG
+3809 WKCDGDDDCG
-3819 DQSDERNCSPRECT
+3819 DNSDEHNCSPRECT
-3833 ESEYRCDNLHCIPSR
+3833 ESEYRCDNLRCIPSR
-3848 WVCDHDDDC
+3848 WICDHDDDC

-3871 HPGYFQCNSGHCV
+3871 HPGYFQCASGHCV

-3893 ADCLDFSDETT
+3893 ADCLDFSDEAT

-3936 DNDCGDDSDEEL
+3936 DNDCGDNSDEEL

-3996 TPRPCTTEE
+3996 TPRPCKTEE

-4030 DEMGCNTGTERTCAE
+4030 DEMGCNPGTERTCAE

-4055 NEGGFICSCRPG
+4055 TEGFICSCRPG
-4067 YKASEINRN
+4067 YKASETNRN
-4076 SCDDINECEV
+4076 SCEDINECEIY
-4086 FGTCTQDCKNS
+4086 GTCTQDCKNS

-4118 QCAANGNPPLLLLP
+4118 QCAADGNPPLLLLP

-4181 GSQFG
+4181 GSEFG

-4201 NPTKEVDLNLRY
+4201 NPTKEVDLNLKY
-4213 IVNPDGLAVDWVGRH
+4213 IVSPDGLAVDWVGRH
-4228 LYWTDSG
+4228 LYWTDAG

-4253 FSLLDQPAAIAVNPK
+4253 FSQLDQPAAISVNPK
-4268 SGFMYWTDWGRQPK
+4268 RGLMYWTDWGRQPK
-4282 IERAWMDGQQRQTLV
+4282 IECAWMDGQQRQTLV

-4333 GTDRTVV
+4333 GTDRTIV

-4413 LCLLRPMGYTCACPQ
+4413 LCLLRPGGYTCSCPQ
-4428 GTRFV
+4428 GTRFL

-4442 AIESPPTMPPA
+4442 AIEAPPTMPPA
-4453 CRCMYGGTC
+4453 CRCMNGGTC
-4462 YIDESGLPK
+4462 YMDESSLPK
-4471 CKCSYGYTG
+4471 S
-4480 NYCEIGLSKGVPPGT
+4480 
-4495 TAVAVLLTVILI
+4495 AVAVLLTVILI

-4521 RRTGSVL
+4521 RRTGSLL

-4534 PSLSSLVK
+4534 PSSLVK
-4542 STENGNGVT
+4542 SNENGNGVT
-4551 FRSGT
+4551 FRSGA
-4556 DVSMDIGVSGFG
+4556 DVTMDIGVSGFG
-4568 GESAIDRA
+4568 GDSAIDRA

-4602 DSGASGTSAVTVVQ
+4602 DGGAS
-4616 PTHVTAVGSKEN
+4616 TAVLRKMYKVLII
-4628 ENFENPVYASVISAS
+4628 FMF
-4643 PKEPPQRTDAPQES
+4643 QES
-4657 KWSFFKRKTKQN
+4657 KWSFFKRKKKQN

-4678 EMEKERQQDTENVPP
+4678 EMEKEQQQDTENVPTH
-4693 PSPSLPPK
+4693 SPSLPPK
-4701 ITLKR
+4701 IILKR

>member
-1 MLVPGPPGI
+1 
-10 KSFMQCLRVGVYRKR
+10 
-25 DASTGE
+25 
-31 RAFLLQLARQ
+31 
-41 AKRGLLA
+41 
-48 RCPAARHPRVERP
+48 
-61 ASGSWSIPARMGPHR
+61 
-76 RMDGRAAAACK
+76 
-87 LLVLFAACILRG
+87 
-99 SCQECERGQFRC
+99 
-111 GNGRCIPADWRC
+111 
-123 DGARDCS
+123 
-130 DDTDEAGCPQPT
+130 
-142 CEGNQFQCQ
+142 
-151 TDGECIPHSWVCD
+151 
-164 DEEDCEDGSDE
+164 
-175 HQQCP
+175 
-180 GRTCS
+180 
-185 SQQFTCSNGQ
+185 
-195 CIPSVYRCDRVK
+195 
-207 DCTDGTDERDCRYP
+207 
-221 RCEQLS
+221 
-227 CANGACFNASQRC
+227 
-240 DGKVDCR
+240 
-247 DSSDETNCTHGC
+247 
-259 TSMQFQCANGECIPR
+259 
-274 AFICDHDDD
+274 
-283 CGDRSDENSCTYA
+283 
-296 TCRGNF
+296 
-302 FTCPSG
+302 
-308 RCIHQSW
+308 
-315 ICDGDDDCEDNED
+315 
-328 ERGCESG
+328 
-335 HHECYPGEWAC
+335 
-346 PGSGHCIPIGKVC
+346 
-359 DGAADCPGGEDETN
+359 
-373 VTAGRHC
+373 
-380 NISHCAALSC
+380 
-390 QYRCHSSPS
+390 
-399 GGMCYCP
+399 
-406 AGYTISSNDSR
+406 
-417 TCIDFD
+417 
-423 DCKMWGVCDQ
+423 MWGICDQ

-456 HCRANTSAG
+456 HCRANTSTG

-487 RTLVQSQNRGV
+487 RTLMQSQNRGV

-507 LHRIFWTDT
+507 LHRVFWTDT
-516 VQDKVFSIN
+516 VQDKVFSVG
-525 IDGSDFQEVLNVSVD
+525 IDGSDMQEVLNVSVD

-662 QRRTIA
+662 QRRTVA
-668 HGGSI
+668 HGGSL
-673 IPHPYGITLFE
+673 IPHPYGISLFE
-684 HNVYFTDWTKMAVVK
+684 HNVYFTDWTKMAVLK

-726 ARQPYVRNPCGN
+726 LRQPYVRNPCGS
-738 NNGGCEQICVLSHKT
+738 NNGGCEQICVLSHRT
-753 DNDGLGYRCRCI
+753 DNDGLGYRCKCI
-765 LGFDLHVDGQH
+765 LGFDLHIDGRH

-817 GIDFYAQDD
+817 GIDFYAQED

-834 KDMIYKQKTDGSGRE
+834 RDIIYKQKTDGSGRE

-857 SVEDL
+857 GVEDL

-908 VIGYMF
+908 VIGYIF

-919 RPAKIMRAW
+919 RPAKIVRAW
-928 SDGSHALSIVN
+928 SDGSHALPIVN

-945 NGLAIDWSSLRLY
+945 NGLAIDWGALRLY

-994 FGGYAYFTDW
+994 FGSYAYFTDW
-1004 RLGAIVRV
+1004 RLGGIVRV
-1012 RKSDGGEMTIIRR
+1012 RKLDGGEITIIRR

-1036 DAHSQIGSNY
+1036 DAYSQIGSNY

-1063 VPNFQRVCGCPYG
+1063 VPSFQRVCGCPYG
-1076 MKLASNQLTCVED
+1076 MKLAANQLTCIED

-1113 RYYQCDGVDDCH
+1113 RHYQCDGVDDCH

-1135 LNNTCSSSAFT
+1135 LNNSCALSAFT
-1146 CASGQCIPSR
+1146 CSNGQCIPGR
-1156 WRCDKHNDCFDG
+1156 WRCDKHNDCLDG
-1168 SDELHCPTQGPTS
+1168 SDEQHCPTQGPTS
-1181 CPVTLFTC
+1181 CSVTLFTC
-1189 DNNRCIPRIWLCD
+1189 DNSRCIPRIWLCD

-1224 RQFQCPD
+1224 GQFQCPD
-1231 HRCIDPFYVC
+1231 HRCIDPLYVC

-1246 CVDGADEHDCI
+1246 CVDGADEHDCV
-1257 YNCSATEF
+1257 YNCTASEF
-1265 KCVSGD
+1265 KCASGD
-1271 QCISTYYRC
+1271 QCIRTIYQC

-1285 CNDHSDETDCPTR
+1285 CNDHSDEANCPTR

-1316 IPANWECDGHPDC
+1316 IPSNWECDGHPDC
-1329 ADGSDEHHRCP
+1329 ADGSDEHQRCP
-1340 ARTCPPSLF
+1340 ARTCAPSLF

-1354 NCVYRAWICD
+1354 NCIYRAWICD

-1393 GHSICVNLSKVCDNS
+1393 GHSICVNLSKVCDNV

-1426 SDNNAGCTHECIQ
+1426 SDSNAGCTHQCIQ
-1439 GPFGAQCTCPIGYQL
+1439 GPFGAQCTCPFGYQL
-1454 ANDSKTCGDI
+1454 ANDSKTCEDI

-1494 ETNGKTCKVAESGNL
+1494 EANERTCKAAESGNL

-1515 RNQII
+1515 RNQI
-1520 VDNITSQSHSIYSL
+1520 VADNITSQAHIIYSL
-1534 IRDGRNIVAIDFD
+1534 VRDGRNIVAIDFD
-1547 SITDRIF
+1547 SVTDRIY

-1560 DKIWSAYKNGTDRK
+1560 DKIWSAYKNGTERK

-1608 SKMDGSHRTVLIS
+1608 SRMDGNHRTVLIS
-1621 ENITNPRGLV
+1621 ENVTNPRGLV
-1631 LDPRINAHVMFW
+1631 LDPRIDAHVMFW

-1658 GKMRT
+1658 GTMRT
-1663 VIINNKIYWPNGL
+1663 AIVSDKIYWPNGL

-1700 NGNNR
+1700 NGNHR

-1716 HPHALTVFED
+1716 HPHALTLFED
-1726 FVYWSDRYTNR
+1726 FVYWSDRYTHR

-1754 NIHQPL
+1754 NINQPL
-1760 GLVAV
+1760 GIVAV
-1765 HPVKQPHG
+1765 HPVRQPGG

-1778 SSPCSHLCLLS
+1778 SASCSHLCLLS
-1789 SSGPLFFS
+1789 SSGPRFYS

-1803 WMLSPDNR
+1803 WTLSPDNV

-1816 EHPFLIAVRDN
+1816 EQPFLIAVRDN
-1827 IIYGIS
+1827 IIYGLS

-1870 PGEIHRVRSDGSN
+1870 PGEIHRVKSDGTN

-1913 GTQSIEVLK
+1913 GTRSIEVLK
-1922 LHGEVMYRKTLITN
+1922 LHGEVTYRKTLITS
-1936 DGTSRGA
+1936 DGTPTGA
-1943 GMPIGLSV
+1943 GVPVGLAV
-1951 DPARGK
+1951 DPGRGK

-1976 NMDGTGIETLFTGN
+1976 NMDGSAIKTLFTGN

-2008 AVTSTGVIEKG
+2008 GVTSTGVIERG

-2025 RVTLVVHLSHPWGI
+2025 RVTLVLHLSHPWGI
-2039 AVYDTFLYYTDR
+2039 AVYGSFLYYTDR

-2108 VPGGLFSCACATG
+2108 VPGGRFSCACATG

-2135 SFVIV
+2135 SFVVV

-2210 VTNGIGRNGIRG
+2210 ITNGIGRNGVRG

-2238 LTETFIEVLRLNTTY
+2238 LTETFVEVLRLNTTY
-2253 RRVLLKTTID
+2253 RRVLLKTRVD

-2279 ADYGQNPKIERAFLD
+2279 ADYGQNPKIERALLD

-2304 GIVTPRGLAID
+2304 GIVTPRGLAVD

-2320 IYWVD
+2320 VYWVD
-2325 DSLDMIARIQPDGG
+2325 DSLDMIARIQPEGG
-2339 DVEIVRYG
+2339 DTEIVRYG

-2352 PYGITVFGNSMIWV
+2352 PYGITIFENSMIWV
-2366 DRNLKKVFQASK
+2366 DRNLKRVFRASK
-2378 EPGNTDPPTVIR
+2378 EPGNSEQPTVIR

-2401 YNSRFQSRS
+2401 YNNHFQSQS
-2410 PLDINNNPCVDD
+2410 PVDVNNNPCLGN

-2432 LPDMQTPKCGCA
+2432 LPDLQTSKCGCA
-2444 FGTLGNDG
+2444 FGTLGIDG
-2452 KRCSISTDDYLIFAL
+2452 KSCSISTDNYLIFAA

-2482 PPFRTVNVLRTA
+2482 PPFRPLNVLRTA
-2494 VALDFDSIN
+2494 VALDYDSTN

-2508 TQSYP
+2508 TQSSP
-2513 SGTGRIS
+2513 AGTGRIS
-2520 YISIYSGMGT
+2520 YISIFSGTGT
-2530 PTVVASDLGTPDGI
+2530 PTVIASDLGTPDGI
-2544 AFDWINNRVYYSDY
+2544 AFDWINNRVYYSDF

-2565 MATDGSNRTVIA
+2565 MAVDGSNRTVIA
-2577 RVPRPRAVVLDPCRG
+2577 RVPRPRAIVLDPCRG
-2592 YMYWTDWSSN
+2592 YMYWTDWSTN

-2608 TLGGNFRTPIVS
+2608 TLGGNFRIPIVS
-2620 TDLVWPNGLT
+2620 TNLVWPNGLT

-2643 NLQKIERC
+2643 SLQKIERC

-2657 REVIVS
+2657 REVIVN
-2663 TALHPFAMT
+2663 TALRPFAMT
-2672 LFDQHIYWTD
+2672 LFDQHIYWTE

-2691 NKYDGSDQIVMI
+2691 NKYDGSDQITMI
-2703 MNLPQRPMDIH
+2703 TNLPQRPMDIH
-2714 VWAKRKQQQCTNPC
+2714 VWSKSKQHQCSNPC
-2728 NQFNGGCSHI
+2728 NQFNGGCSHV
-2738 CAPGPDGA
+2738 CAPGPAGA

-2767 DSGTRCDAGFFTCLN
+2767 DNGTRCDAGLFTCLN
-2782 GQCISER
+2782 GLCISER

-2841 NSDEVGCLFRTCDSH
+2841 NSDELGCLFRVCNSH
-2856 TEFTCNNGRCISL
+2856 TEFTCNNGRCISRE
-2869 QYVCNGVNNCY
+2869 YVCNGINNCY

-2894 CQSGFTKCQS
+2894 CQSGFTKCQN

-2913 LCDGDNDCGDMSDE
+2913 LCDGDDDCGDMSDE

-2953 WYCDQGIDCADGSDE
+2953 WFCDQGVDCADGSDE
-2968 PASCVSQARTC
+2968 PTSCVPHVRTC
-2979 SSDRFRCD
+2979 SSDQFRCD

-3018 RSCTAAE
+3018 RNCTAAE
-3025 FTCANNQPP
+3025 FTCVNSRPP
-3034 LRRCIPRAWICDGD
+3034 MRRCIPRAWVCDGD
-3048 ADCSDALD
+3048 ADCSDAYD

-3061 TRRSCTANEFTCDNG
+3061 TRRSCSANEFTCNNG
-3076 LCIRNAYRCDRRND
+3076 LCIRNSYRCDRRND
-3090 CGDTSD
+3090 CGDSSD
-3096 ERGCIYEPCQQHQ
+3096 ERGCIYQPCQQHQ
-3109 FTCQNGRCIAKA
+3109 FTCQNGRCISKA
-3121 YVCDGDNDCGD
+3121 YLCDGDNDCGD
-3132 ESDELEHLCSTPEA
+3132 ESDELEHLCNTPEA
-3146 TCSPNH
+3146 TCSPH
-3152 FKCDNGNCI
+3152 QFKCDNGNCI
-3161 EMAKVCNR
+3161 EVVKVCNR
-3169 FDDCLDNSDEKGCGI
+3169 LDDCLDNSDEKGCGI

-3192 SGCDHDCTD
+3192 SGCDHECTD

-3219 KRTCDDIDEC
+3219 KRTCDDSDEC
-3229 NETPSVCSQIC
+3229 TETPSVCSQIC

-3255 IREPDG
+3255 VREPDG

-3319 GRKVIERMFLNG
+3319 GRKIIERMFLNG
-3331 TNKEAVISDDV
+3331 TNKETVISDDV

-3365 CLYVSELDGRFRKK
+3365 CLYVAELDGRYRKK
-3379 LVDRCVDANN
+3379 LLDRCVDSNN

-3410 TDWADRAYIGRAGMD
+3410 TDWADRAYVGRVGMD
-3425 GKDKMVIISTKLEW
+3425 GRNKTVIISTKLEW

-3464 SDLDGHHRHTVYDG
+3464 SDLEGQHRHTVYDG

-3503 EKGNKYD
+3503 EKGNKYN
-3510 GSDRTVLVNTTH
+3510 GSGRTVLVNTTH
-3522 RPFDIHVYHPYR
+3522 RPFDIHIYHPYR

-3575 GSTAHCLPMCSSTQF
+3575 GNTGHCLPMCSSTQF
-3590 LCADTERCI
+3590 LCADSERCI

-3621 PHRYCPVGQF
+3621 PHRYCHVGQF
-3631 QCNDGNCTSPHFLCN
+3631 QCNDGNCTSPHFICN
-3646 TQSDC
+3646 TLPDC
-3651 HDRSDEDPVLCANHQ
+3651 PDRSDEDHVLCANHK

-3672 QCANKRCIPEAWQCD
+3672 QCTNKRCIPEAWQCD
-3687 REDDCGDNSDEDST
+3687 KEDDCGDNSDEDSA

-3722 GSWKCDVDD
+3722 QSWKCDVDD

-3738 EPFHECMGPAY
+3738 EPYNECMSPAY
-3749 RCDNHTQFSC
+3749 RCDNHTEFSC

-3765 IPLWAVCNGNDDC
+3765 IPLWALCNGNNDC

-3784 QGCEEMTCSPS
+3784 QGCEEMTCNPL

-3809 WRCDGDNDCG
+3809 WKCDGDNDCG
-3819 DQSDERNCSPRECT
+3819 DESDERSCRPRECT
-3833 ESEYRCDNLHCIPSR
+3833 ESEYRCDNLRCIPSR
-3848 WVCDHDDDC
+3848 WICDHDNDC

-3871 HPGYFQCNSGHCV
+3871 HPGYFQCNSGHCI
-3884 AERFRCDGN
+3884 ADRFKCDGS
-3893 ADCLDFSDETT
+3893 ADCLDFSDEAT
-3904 CPTRYPNGTYCPPM
+3904 CPTRYPNGTYCPPSM
-3918 LFECKNHV
+3918 FECKNHI

-3948 HLCLDIACESPFRF
+3948 HLCLSIPCESPFRF

-3985 SDEKEEHCIEP
+3985 SDEKEEHCKDP
-3996 TPRPCTTEE
+3996 TPRPCTAEE
-4005 FKCSNGNCIPLHY
+4005 FKCSNGNCILLRY
-4018 VCDNYDDCGDHF
+4018 VCDSYDDCGDHF
-4030 DEMGCNTGTERTCAE
+4030 DETGCNAGTERTCAE
-4045 NICEHNCTNL
+4045 NICEHNCTHL
-4055 NEGGFICSCRPG
+4055 NEGGFICSCRLG
-4067 YKASEINRN
+4067 YKASELDRN
-4076 SCDDINECEV
+4076 SCDDINECEL
-4086 FGTCTQDCKNS
+4086 FGTCPQDCKNS

-4111 VGDQQGK
+4111 VGDQLGK
-4118 QCAANGNPPLLLLP
+4118 QCAAIGNPPLLLLP

-4153 QERIQAL
+4153 QERIQAI

-4175 FSILGQ
+4175 FSILGR
-4181 GSQFG
+4181 GSEFG
-4186 AIKRAYLPT
+4186 SIKRAYLPT
-4195 FDSSRN
+4195 FDSSGN
-4201 NPTKEVDLNLRY
+4201 NPVKAAELNLRY

-4228 LYWTDSG
+4228 LYWTDAG

-4253 FSLLDQPAAIAVNPK
+4253 YSQLDQPAAIVVNPK
-4268 SGFMYWTDWGRQPK
+4268 LGLMYWTDWGRQPK
-4282 IERAWMDGQQRQTLV
+4282 IECAWMDGQQRQTLI
-4297 SEDLGWPTGLSIDYL
+4297 SDDLGWPTGLSVDYL

-4333 GTDRTVV
+4333 GTDRTIV
-4340 LHGVGSPYSLD
+4340 LQGVSSPYSLD

-4358 WIAKERGEV
+4358 WMSKERGEV

-4378 VKVLTVNPWLTQV
+4378 VKMLTVNPWLTQV

-4413 LCLLRPMGYTCACPQ
+4413 LCLLRPGGYTCACPQ
-4428 GTRFV
+4428 GARFV

-4442 AIESPPTMPPA
+4442 AIEPPPTMPPA

-4462 YIDESGLPK
+4462 YIDESNLPK

-4480 NYCEIGLSKGVPPGT
+4480 NYCEIGLSRGVPPGT
-4495 TAVAVLLTVILI
+4495 TAVAVLLIVILI
-4507 IIIGVLAVGGFFNY
+4507 IIIGVLVAGGFFNY
-4521 RRTGSVL
+4521 RRTGSIL
-4528 PALPKL
+4528 PAFPKL
-4534 PSLSSLVK
+4534 PSLTSLVK

-4556 DVSMDIGVSGFG
+4556 DVTMDTGVSGFG
-4568 GESAIDRA
+4568 ADSAIDRA
-4576 MQMNENFAVES
+4576 MQMNENFAVEA
-4587 GKQPITFENPMYTTR
+4587 GKQPITFENPVYTTR
-4602 DSGASGTSAVTVVQ
+4602 DSGASVVNVAE
-4616 PTHVTAVGSKEN
+4616 PTHITASSREEN
-4628 ENFENPVYASVISAS
+4628 ENFENPVYATAMSAS
-4643 PKEPPQRTDAPQES
+4643 EKRPSANTETTQET
-4657 KWSFFKRKTKQN
+4657 KWSFFKRKVKQS

-4678 EMEKERQQDTENVPP
+4678 EMEKEQRGDTENAPP
-4693 PSPSLPPK
+4693 PSPSTPPK
-4701 ITLKR
+4701 IVLKR

>member
-1 MLVPGPPGI
+1 
-10 KSFMQCLRVGVYRKR
+10 S
-25 DASTGE
+25 
-31 RAFLLQLARQ
+31 LA
-41 AKRGLLA
+41 
-48 RCPAARHPRVERP
+48 
-61 ASGSWSIPARMGPHR
+61 
-76 RMDGRAAAACK
+76 
-87 LLVLFAACILRG
+87 
-99 SCQECERGQFRC
+99 
-111 GNGRCIPADWRC
+111 
-123 DGARDCS
+123 
-130 DDTDEAGCPQPT
+130 
-142 CEGNQFQCQ
+142 
-151 TDGECIPHSWVCD
+151 
-164 DEEDCEDGSDE
+164 
-175 HQQCP
+175 
-180 GRTCS
+180 
-185 SQQFTCSNGQ
+185 
-195 CIPSVYRCDRVK
+195 
-207 DCTDGTDERDCRYP
+207 
-221 RCEQLS
+221 
-227 CANGACFNASQRC
+227 
-240 DGKVDCR
+240 
-247 DSSDETNCTHGC
+247 
-259 TSMQFQCANGECIPR
+259 
-274 AFICDHDDD
+274 
-283 CGDRSDENSCTYA
+283 YA

-335 HHECYPGEWAC
+335 RDECYPGEWAC
-346 PGSGHCIPIGKVC
+346 PGSGHCIPVGKVC
-359 DGAADCPGGEDETN
+359 DGAADCPAGEDETN

-380 NISHCAALSC
+380 NVSRCATLSC

-406 AGYTISSNDSR
+406 AGYVISSNDSR
-417 TCIDFD
+417 TCVDFD

-445 CVEGYFLEHHR
+445 CVEGYFLEHHQ

-479 GDLHGRSF
+479 GDLHGRSV

-507 LHRIFWTDT
+507 LRRIFWTDT

-525 IDGSDFQEVLNVSVD
+525 IDGSNFQEVLNVSVD

-630 WPAGITLDIVS
+630 WPAGIALDIVS
-641 KRLYWVDSRF
+641 QRLYWVDSRF

-668 HGGSI
+668 HGGSLV
-673 IPHPYGITLFE
+673 PHPYGITLFE
-684 HNVYFTDWTKMAVVK
+684 HNVYFTDWTKMAVMK

-708 QVIYQSSLRP
+708 QVVYQSSLRP

-726 ARQPYVRNPCGN
+726 AKQPYVRNPCGS

-753 DNDGLGYRCRCI
+753 DNDGLGYRCRCV
-765 LGFDLHVDGQH
+765 LGFDLHVDGRH

-817 GIDFYAQDD
+817 GIDFSAQDD

-908 VIGYMF
+908 VIGYIF

-928 SDGSHALSIVN
+928 SDGSHALPIVN

-945 NGLAIDWSSLRLY
+945 NGLAIDWSALRLY

-1004 RLGAIVRV
+1004 RLGGIVRV

-1025 GISNIMHVKAY
+1025 GINNIMHVKAY

-1046 CNRGTNPNGDC
+1046 CNRATNPNGDC

-1076 MKLASNQLTCVED
+1076 MKLASDQVTCVED

-1101 YSFSCGNGRCVP
+1101 YSFSCANGRCVP
-1113 RYYQCDGVDDCH
+1113 QYYQCDGVDDCH

-1135 LNNTCSSSAFT
+1135 LNNSCAASAFT
-1146 CASGQCIPSR
+1146 CASGQCIPGR

-1181 CPVTLFTC
+1181 CPATLFTC
-1189 DNNRCIPRIWLCD
+1189 DNRRCIPRIWLCD

-1214 NCTFTGTCEP
+1214 NCTFSGTCEP

-1246 CVDGADEHDCI
+1246 CIDGADERGCI

-1265 KCVSGD
+1265 KCRSGD
-1271 QCISTYYRC
+1271 QCINTYYQC

-1285 CNDHSDETDCPTR
+1285 CNDHSDEIDCPTR

-1303 HQNEFQCQSDGSC
+1303 HQNEFQCQSDGNC
-1316 IPANWECDGHPDC
+1316 VPANWECDGHPDC

-1439 GPFGAQCTCPIGYQL
+1439 GPFGAQCTCPVGYQL
-1454 ANDSKTCGDI
+1454 ANDSKTCEDI

-1488 DEGYIL
+1488 DDGYVL
-1494 ETNGKTCKVAESGNL
+1494 ENNGRTCKAAESGNF

-1515 RNQII
+1515 RNQIV

-1534 IRDGRNIVAIDFD
+1534 VRDGRSIVAVDFD
-1547 SITDRIF
+1547 SVTGRIF
-1554 WSDTTQ
+1554 WSDTIQ
-1560 DKIWSAYKNGTDRK
+1560 DKIWSAYQNGTDRK
-1574 IVFDSGVTVTESIAV
+1574 IIFDSGVTVTESIAV

-1621 ENITNPRGLV
+1621 ENVTNPRGLV
-1631 LDPRINAHVMFW
+1631 LDPRTDAHVMFW

-1663 VIINNKIYWPNGL
+1663 VIVSNKIYWPNGL

-1760 GLVAV
+1760 GLVSV

-1773 INSCA
+1773 INPCVA
-1778 SSPCSHLCLLS
+1778 SPCSHLCLLS

-1803 WMLSPDNR
+1803 WTLSPDNR
-1811 NCMRV
+1811 NCMRD

-1827 IIYGIS
+1827 IIYGLS

-1849 VQNGVD
+1849 VENGVD

-1870 PGEIHRVRSDGSN
+1870 PGEIHRVRSDGVN

-1892 IGAPIGLALDWI
+1892 IGTPFGLALDWI
-1904 SANLYYSNP
+1904 SGNLYYSNP

-1922 LHGEVMYRKTLITN
+1922 LHGEVTYRKTLITN
-1936 DGTSRGA
+1936 DGTSLGA
-1943 GMPIGLSV
+1943 GTPVGLTV

-1957 LYWTDQGTDS
+1957 LYWTDHGTDS
-1967 GVPAKVASA
+1967 GVPAKIASA
-1976 NMDGTGIETLFTGN
+1976 NMDGSGIQTLFTGN
-1990 LDHVEFI
+1990 LDHVEFV

-2019 NVDGTN
+2019 SVDGTN
-2025 RVTLVVHLSHPWGI
+2025 RMTLVVHLSHPWGI
-2039 AVYDTFLYYTDR
+2039 AMYDTFLYYTDR

-2135 SFVIV
+2135 SFVVV

-2188 STVSSQNAIRKI
+2188 STISSQNAIRKI

-2222 IAIDWVA
+2222 IAVDWVA

-2279 ADYGQNPKIERAFLD
+2279 ADYGQSPKIERAFLD

-2339 DVEIVRYG
+2339 EVEIVRYG

-2378 EPGNTDPPTVIR
+2378 EPGNTDQPTVIR

-2401 YNSRFQSRS
+2401 YNSNFQSRS
-2410 PLDINNNPCVDD
+2410 PLDVNNNPCLDN

-2432 LPDMQTPKCGCA
+2432 LPDMQIPKCSCA
-2444 FGTLGNDG
+2444 FGTLGSDG
-2452 KRCSISTDDYLIFAL
+2452 KRCAISTDDYLIFAL

-2482 PPFRTVNVLRTA
+2482 PPFRVVNVLRTA

-2520 YISIYSGMGT
+2520 YVSIYSGIGS
-2530 PTVVASDLGTPDGI
+2530 PTVIASDLGTPDGI

-2558 LNQTISS
+2558 LNQTINS
-2565 MATDGSNRTVIA
+2565 MAADGSNRSVIA
-2577 RVPRPRAVVLDPCRG
+2577 RVPRPRAIVLDPCRG

-2608 TLGGNFRTPIVS
+2608 TLGGNFRTSIVS
-2620 TDLVWPNGLT
+2620 TNLVWPNGLT
-2630 LDYEEQQLYWADA
+2630 LDYEEQLLYWADA

-2672 LFDQHIYWTD
+2672 LFEQHIYWTD

-2714 VWAKRKQQQCTNPC
+2714 VWAKSKQQQCANPC

-2738 CAPGPDGA
+2738 CAPGPAGA

-2754 RWYLANNNKHCIV
+2754 RWYLANNNKHCV
-2767 DSGTRCDAGFFTCLN
+2767 ADNGTRCDSGSFTCLN

-2797 CGDGSDELESVCAFH
+2797 CSDGSDELESVCAFH

-2939 SEFRCTSGRCIPAH
+2939 TEFRCTSGRCIPAH

-2968 PASCVSQARTC
+2968 PASCVPQVRTC
-2979 SSDRFRCD
+2979 SSDQFTCD

-3018 RSCTAAE
+3018 RNCTAAE
-3025 FTCANNQPP
+3025 FMCANNRPP
-3034 LRRCIPRAWICDGD
+3034 LRRCIPQAWVCDGD
-3048 ADCSDALD
+3048 ADCSDAFD

-3061 TRRSCTANEFTCDNG
+3061 TRRPCTENEFSCSNG
-3076 LCIRNAYRCDRRND
+3076 LCIQNTYRCDRRND
-3090 CGDTSD
+3090 CGDSSD

-3109 FTCQNGRCIAKA
+3109 FTCQNGRCISKA

-3132 ESDELEHLCSTPEA
+3132 ESDELEHLCNTPEA
-3146 TCSPNH
+3146 TCSPHH

-3161 EMAKVCNR
+3161 EMVQVCNR
-3169 FDDCLDNSDEKGCGI
+3169 LDDCLDNSDEKGCGV
-3184 NECNDPSI
+3184 NECSDPSI

-3282 RNLTA
+3282 RNLTT

-3331 TNKEAVISDDV
+3331 TNKEVVINDDM
-3342 PNGEG
+3342 PSGEG

-3365 CLYVSELDGRFRKK
+3365 CLYVAELDGRFRKK
-3379 LVDRCVDANN
+3379 LVDRCVDGNN

-3400 VHPKYGQVYW
+3400 VHPKYGQIYW
-3410 TDWADRAYIGRAGMD
+3410 TDWADQAYIGRAGMD
-3425 GKDKMVIISTKLEW
+3425 GKEKAVIVSTKLEW

-3478 TLPHPFAITIFEDTI
+3478 TLPHPFAITIFEDVI

-3575 GSTAHCLPMCSSTQF
+3575 GNTAHCLPMCSSTQF
-3590 LCADTERCI
+3590 LCADSERCI

-3631 QCNDGNCTSPHFLCN
+3631 QCNDGNCTSAHFLCN
-3646 TQSDC
+3646 AETDC
-3651 HDRSDEDPVLCANHQ
+3651 YDRSDEDPVLCANHQ

-3687 REDDCGDNSDEDST
+3687 RDNDCGDDSDEDSS

-3722 GSWKCDVDD
+3722 QSWKCDVDD

-3759 RTNYRC
+3759 RSNYRC

-3784 QGCEEMTCSPS
+3784 QGCEEMTCSPL

-3809 WRCDGDNDCG
+3809 WKCDGENDCG
-3819 DQSDERNCSPRECT
+3819 DNSDEHNCSPRECT
-3833 ESEYRCDNLHCIPSR
+3833 ESEYRCDNLRCIPSR
-3848 WVCDHDDDC
+3848 WICDHDDDC

-3871 HPGYFQCNSGHCV
+3871 HPGYFQCESGHCV

-3893 ADCLDFSDETT
+3893 ADCLDFSDEAT

-3936 DNDCGDDSDEEL
+3936 DNDCGDGSDEEL
-3948 HLCLDIACESPFRF
+3948 HLCLDIDCESPFRF
-3962 RCENNRCIYSHELCN
+3962 RCENNRCIYSHEKCN

-3985 SDEKEEHCIEP
+3985 SDEKEEQCIEP

-4030 DEMGCNTGTERTCAE
+4030 DEMGCNPGTERTCAE

-4055 NEGGFICSCRPG
+4055 KEGGFICSCRPG
-4067 YKASEINRN
+4067 YKASETNRN
-4076 SCDDINECEV
+4076 SCDDINECDI

-4153 QERIQAL
+4153 QEHIQAL

-4181 GSQFG
+4181 GSEFG

-4201 NPTKEVDLNLRY
+4201 NPTKEVDLNFKY
-4213 IVNPDGLAVDWVGRH
+4213 VVKPDGLAVDWVGRH
-4228 LYWTDSG
+4228 LYWTDAG

-4268 SGFMYWTDWGRQPK
+4268 RGLMYWTDWGRQPK
-4282 IERAWMDGQQRQTLV
+4282 IECAWMDGQQRQTLV

-4320 DSKENIIESMRPD
+4320 DSKENTIESMRPD
-4333 GTDRTVV
+4333 GTDRTIV

-4358 WIAKERGEV
+4358 WISKERGEV
-4367 WKKDKFGSGEK
+4367 WKKDKFGNGEK

-4391 RIYHQHRY
+4391 RIYHQYRY

-4413 LCLLRPMGYTCACPQ
+4413 LCLLRPGGYTCSCPQ
-4428 GTRFV
+4428 GARFI

-4442 AIESPPTMPPA
+4442 AIETPPTMPPA
-4453 CRCMYGGTC
+4453 CRCMNGGTC
-4462 YIDESGLPK
+4462 YLDESGLPK

-4495 TAVAVLLTVILI
+4495 TAVAVLLTIILI
-4507 IIIGVLAVGGFFNY
+4507 IITGVLAVGGFFNY
-4521 RRTGSVL
+4521 RRTGSLL

-4551 FRSGT
+4551 FRSGA
-4556 DVSMDIGVSGFG
+4556 DVSMDIGVSGFEG
-4568 GESAIDRA
+4568 DSAIDRA

-4587 GKQPITFENPMYTTR
+4587 GKQPITFENPMYSTR
-4602 DSGASGTSAVTVVQ
+4602 DGGASTASAVAVIQ
-4616 PTHVTAVGSKEN
+4616 PTQVAASGSEEK
-4628 ENFENPVYASVISAS
+4628 ENFENPVYASVISAG
-4643 PKEPPQRTDAPQES
+4643 PKEPPQSTEAPQES
-4657 KWSFFKRKTKQN
+4657 KWSFFKRKMKQN

-4678 EMEKERQQDTENVPP
+4678 EMEKEQQKDTENVPAH
-4693 PSPSLPPK
+4693 SPSLPPK

-4718 FKDTANL
+4718 FKDTASL